1 MTELPLDDNELRWVE
16 QRIAQINA
24 LQCELQ
30 GALNLLLAQ
39 NGLTGDWRLDAP
51 GKRLI
56 QGTNHESHTPNGDQ

>member
-1 MTELPLDDNELRWVE
+1 MTELPLDDNELRWIE

-39 NGLTGDWRLDAP
+39 NGLTGDWRLDVP
-51 GKRLI
+51 GRRLI